1 MQHARVRVWPVPA
14 GTDMVA
20 VEKVVQ
26 TDSIDIAEGDDFNFP
41 ELRKSLPV
49 ITRIDEDLQDAE
61 FELRFETTRE
71 DVKYLEECGWKRV
84 GPPCTNCPPK
94 KRRKKK

>member
-20 VEKVVQ
+20 VEKVVR
-26 TDSIDIAEGDDFNFP
+26 TESIDIAEGDDFSIP
-41 ELRKSLPV
+41 ELKKNLPV
-49 ITRIDEDLQDAE
+49 IKRVDEDLQDAD

-94 KRRKKK
+94 KRRKNS